1 MPLERPHVGRE
12 EAETDCA
19 AAVAVLDAVD
29 QRRQFLTPC
38 GCRSRTGPA
47 DAGRRGPGR
56 AAQLRPKVL
65 IGRNPLPE
73 LIEAGEQA
81 RLFALPESLKMRQ
94 AAARVA

>member
-47 DAGRRGPGR
+47 NAGRRGPGR
-56 AAQLRPKVL
+56 AAQLRPKVAYKAE
-65 IGRNPLPE
+65 P
-73 LIEAGEQA
+73 
-81 RLFALPESLKMRQ
+81 
-94 AAARVA
+94 AARADRGGRAGASFRPTGVFKDAASRGARG